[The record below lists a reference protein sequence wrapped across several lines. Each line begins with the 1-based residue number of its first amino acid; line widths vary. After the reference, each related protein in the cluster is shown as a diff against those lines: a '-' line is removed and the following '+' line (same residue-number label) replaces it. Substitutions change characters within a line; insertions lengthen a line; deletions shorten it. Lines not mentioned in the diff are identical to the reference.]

1 MCLGKEDYV
10 PYISLQ
16 LGLWTCDQS
25 LRMHSF
31 LFRVFVRPPP
41 QPAPIASPC
50 FSLHRHLTEHH
61 SISSSGSQE
70 FARGRVRIRRMN
82 KIVIEM
88 KKEMYCTGAL
98 GEIMQTM
105 PDLYSSQ
112 ELLSTLSTIKLIV
125 VSKIC
130 MCESCFSVL
139 GMCLSGSILASAR
152 PMLQKRLLILN

>member
-1 MCLGKEDYV
+1 
-10 PYISLQ
+10 
-16 LGLWTCDQS
+16 
-25 LRMHSF
+25 
-31 LFRVFVRPPP
+31 
-41 QPAPIASPC
+41 
-50 FSLHRHLTEHH
+50 
-61 SISSSGSQE
+61 
-70 FARGRVRIRRMN
+70 MN

-139 GMCLSGSILASAR
+139 GVLIYYCGKEQNVSGAN
-152 PMLQKRLLILN
+152 LLLP

>member
-1 MCLGKEDYV
+1 M
-10 PYISLQ
+10 
-16 LGLWTCDQS
+16 
-25 LRMHSF
+25 
-31 LFRVFVRPPP
+31 
-41 QPAPIASPC
+41 
-50 FSLHRHLTEHH
+50 
-61 SISSSGSQE
+61 
-70 FARGRVRIRRMN
+70 RMN

>member
-1 MCLGKEDYV
+1 
-10 PYISLQ
+10 
-16 LGLWTCDQS
+16 
-25 LRMHSF
+25 MHSF
-31 LFRVFVRPPP
+31 LFRVFVPPPP
-41 QPAPIASPC
+41 QPAPIASHC

-139 GMCLSGSILASAR
+139 GMCLSGSILAR